1 MTTKTK
7 VIGAER
13 NFSLVF
19 YDRVVDVTILEAN
32 WVSPEISKPKF
43 YGVHRVLKQK
53 EVMWFLCWFQ
63 GLCSQGSSSNV
74 SLRKQYMRVN
84 AMDVL

>member
-53 EVMWFLCWFQ
+53 EVM
-63 GLCSQGSSSNV
+63 
-74 SLRKQYMRVN
+74 
-84 AMDVL
+84 